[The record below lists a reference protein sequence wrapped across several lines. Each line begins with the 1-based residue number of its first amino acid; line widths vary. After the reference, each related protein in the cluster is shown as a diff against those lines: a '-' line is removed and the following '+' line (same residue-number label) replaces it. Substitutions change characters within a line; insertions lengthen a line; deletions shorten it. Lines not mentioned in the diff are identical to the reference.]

1 MTAFARDLRSFLI
14 VCVLTVTV
22 VAAFP
27 YSALT
32 FKGRPAAGVA
42 EASAAYVV
50 LSSEEE
56 EAALTA
62 AKTSWQSD
70 AVAAR
75 RSRVML
81 SLGELPEDA
90 EGSFFEVNDV
100 SIRNWDVPQPIDYA
114 RTVYMPTSVRQVA
127 TPRHSVDE
135 HRIVPTFSREDLL
148 NLK

>member
-1 MTAFARDLRSFLI
+1 MTTFARDLRSFMI

-22 VAAFP
+22 VACFP

-32 FKGRPAAGVA
+32 FKGRPVIGNT
-42 EASAAYVV
+42 ESSAAYVV
-50 LSSEEE
+50 LTDDEE
-56 EAALTA
+56 EAALIA

-70 AVAAR
+70 AVSAR

-90 EGSFFEVNDV
+90 EGSFFEMSDT
-100 SIRNWDVPQPIDYA
+100 SARAWDEPQPVEY
-114 RTVYMPTSVRQVA
+114 T
-127 TPRHSVDE
+127 HSVYE
-135 HRIVPTFSREDLL
+135 SAPIRQGSEIRRSHGEAKSVPTFSREELL